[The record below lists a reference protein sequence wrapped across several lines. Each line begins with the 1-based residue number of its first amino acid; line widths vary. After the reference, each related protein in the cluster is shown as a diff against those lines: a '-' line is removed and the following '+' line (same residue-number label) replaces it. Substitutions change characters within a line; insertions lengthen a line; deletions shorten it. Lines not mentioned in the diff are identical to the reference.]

1 MATYLVLSLVALV
14 VAFGV
19 LVVAG
24 SASGDTG
31 AIGDFTRDLRNGLR
45 DLRTL
50 VAARRGRLP
59 TDAVMLDDE
68 PEPVDLS
75 LTALLRES
83 AEEDDG
89 YLHVEDITESLARVR
104 DRAVKGLHG
113 ISRH

>member
-31 AIGDFTRDLRNGLR
+31 AIRDFSRDLRNGVH
-45 DLRTL
+45 DLRTV

-59 TDAVMLDDE
+59 ADAVERVDE
-68 PEPVDLS
+68 PEPIDLS

-83 AEEDDG
+83 AEEEDG
-89 YLHVEDITESLARVR
+89 YLHVEDITDSLARVR